1 MRIAGGEHADHGP
14 GLVAQRQRLADIHIA
29 ELAARAL
36 ADHDLAQAGGE
47 PAPFDDL
54 DLVMHGPRLWADTTE
69 LRVDVGAIG
78 LRHQVDHLRQLRRQ
92 HWPALRITA
101 DAGQRGQRGYLLA
114 GDHRVGLG
122 LRTAA
127 QHDGSGVIAGVVER
141 GLEAFAHR
149 QHRHQH
155 ADHAGDADHDHRGG
169 APALRQAGHTDA
181 GGGQRQ
187 PSAAG
192 QQQPQRH
199 QYRHGQ
205 YADPRQTDPQHQADH
220 QQQHGQRVAQP
231 LLEFALEHALGTQR
245 RQQADDDAD
254 HHDQA
259 QPHQPGRRRHVR
271 RQHAHALRADR
282 GQHQCGQA
290 HADQAAEADQQHRLH
305 HHQGQH
311 GAVPEAQRLQRGQF
325 GHALAHRLR
334 HGVAGQQQQGEEHRA
349 HDRGDDHADVGELLD
364 EGLLER
370 RLGLGLGLVVG
381 LTWFLM

>member
-192 QQQPQRH
+192 RSP
-199 QYRHGQ
+199 
-205 YADPRQTDPQHQADH
+205 
-220 QQQHGQRVAQP
+220 
-231 LLEFALEHALGTQR
+231 
-245 RQQADDDAD
+245 
-254 HHDQA
+254 
-259 QPHQPGRRRHVR
+259 
-271 RQHAHALRADR
+271 
-282 GQHQCGQA
+282 
-290 HADQAAEADQQHRLH
+290 AAARS
-305 HHQGQH
+305 
-311 GAVPEAQRLQRGQF
+311 ARCPA
-325 GHALAHRLR
+325 
-334 HGVAGQQQQGEEHRA
+334 
-349 HDRGDDHADVGELLD
+349 
-364 EGLLER
+364 
-370 RLGLGLGLVVG
+370 
-381 LTWFLM
+381 TS